1 MKNLQGLLGNDTVA
15 MDMMTYY
22 AYNINEMLKAMNNMM
37 EDMQGIYNFS
47 VIIFQINVLLPTT
60 IDKHL

>member
-22 AYNINEMLKAMNNMM
+22 AYNINEMLKAMNDMM